1 MPLQVF
7 LIYAALVVFVYL
19 ATDGFQNNAPFVFT
33 LPVIVLGW
41 FTLWTR
47 MPGRKRLLTA
57 VSFFTLAIAL
67 YSWSVFP
74 KKLELSAMLICL
86 SHIAY
91 LLSFYRSLRKWW
103 VALAVSTCLLVSL
116 FLYGVFADLYRS
128 IPALV
133 FAMCATILLS
143 TSSFIVAGSVWKNGS
158 TMRYEERSAL
168 LRFFG
173 TFFLLICN
181 AALLVN
187 QFARHTNTMVCYLNF
202 TYYTSQ
208 FLLYFA
214 NERAF

>member
-1 MPLQVF
+1 M
-7 LIYAALVVFVYL
+7 
-19 ATDGFQNNAPFVFT
+19 ATDGFQNNAPFVFA

-57 VSFFTLAIAL
+57 ISFFTLA
-67 YSWSVFP
+67 
-74 KKLELSAMLICL
+74 
-86 SHIAY
+86 
-91 LLSFYRSLRKWW
+91 
-103 VALAVSTCLLVSL
+103 LAIVSL

-133 FAMCATILLS
+133 AAMCATILLS

-168 LRFFG
+168 VRFFG

-181 AALLVN
+181 AALLVIIN
-187 QFARHTNTMVCYLNF
+187 SEFYLNTLALVSLF
-202 TYYTSQ
+202 LYGVFADLYRSIPALVAAMCATILLSTSSFIVAGSVWKNGSTMRYEERSALVRFFGTF
-208 FLLYFA
+208 FLLICNA
-214 NERAF
+214 ALLVIT

>member
-7 LIYAALVVFVYL
+7 LIYAALV
-19 ATDGFQNNAPFVFT
+19 ATDGFQNNAPFVFA

-57 VSFFTLAIAL
+57 ISFFTLAIAL
-67 YSWSVFP
+67 YT
-74 KKLELSAMLICL
+74 
-86 SHIAY
+86 
-91 LLSFYRSLRKWW
+91 
-103 VALAVSTCLLVSL
+103 LALVSL

-133 FAMCATILLS
+133 AAMCATILLS

-168 LRFFG
+168 VRFFG

-181 AALLVN
+181 AALLCRKSV
-187 QFARHTNTMVCYLNF
+187 
-202 TYYTSQ
+202 
-208 FLLYFA
+208 
-214 NERAF
+214 